1 VVSKAPRLSFKLLL
15 AFEAS
20 LGLLGFTLIVLL
32 GIERPPA
39 HINWP
44 LAGLSGLLAGWL
56 SYLLLLRLCPWA
68 RFEDLAR
75 KLVLHQIYRF
85 FRGYTWP
92 RLVLLAVAAG
102 LGEELLFRAAIQ
114 GGLSQYL
121 NPWVALVLASLLFG
135 LAHYLSLTY
144 FLFATGFG
152 LLLGL
157 GYLLTG
163 SFLLVAT
170 WHAAYDALALCLL
183 RYRPRRLGIDPCGA
197 DRA

>member
-1 VVSKAPRLSFKLLL
+1 
-15 AFEAS
+15 
-20 LGLLGFTLIVLL
+20 
-32 GIERPPA
+32 
-39 HINWP
+39 
-44 LAGLSGLLAGWL
+44 
-56 SYLLLLRLCPWA
+56 
-68 RFEDLAR
+68 
-75 KLVLHQIYRF
+75 
-85 FRGYTWP
+85 
-92 RLVLLAVAAG
+92 
-102 LGEELLFRAAIQ
+102 LFRAAIQ

-183 RYRPRRLGIDPCGA
+183 RYRPRLLGIDPCGA

>member
-1 VVSKAPRLSFKLLL
+1 MTSKPLKLSFKLLL
-15 AFEAS
+15 FFEVS
-20 LGLLGFTLIVLL
+20 LGLLGLALIVLL
-32 GIERPPA
+32 GLKLPPTR
-39 HINWP
+39 IDWP

-56 SYLLLLRLCPWA
+56 SYLLLLRLCPWT

-75 KLVLHQIYRF
+75 KLALRQIYRF

-92 RLVLLAVAAG
+92 KLVFLAVAAG

-114 GGLSQYL
+114 GGLGQYL
-121 NPWVALVLASLLFG
+121 NPWIALVLASLLFG
-135 LAHYLSLTY
+135 LVHYLSLTY

-183 RYRPRRLGIDPCGA
+183 RYRPRLLGIDPCEA